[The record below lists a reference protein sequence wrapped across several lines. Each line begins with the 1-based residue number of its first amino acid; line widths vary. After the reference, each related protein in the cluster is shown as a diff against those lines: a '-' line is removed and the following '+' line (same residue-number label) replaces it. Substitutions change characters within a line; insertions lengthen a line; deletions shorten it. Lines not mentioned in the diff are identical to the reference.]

1 MARIGTSGVKQ
12 NTRIGN
18 DIDLSIPR
26 DPGYDPNSMEIQT
39 EVGVLKQQIAM
50 ILYTRKHD
58 VLGVP
63 MLGANLEDLIY
74 SIRSTE
80 GLIESTIMKQ
90 IQMFCP
96 ATNRYAVKA
105 RVNFFKGNMRDIAV
119 LNITIDNRMKFG
131 LILK

>member
-1 MARIGTSGVKQ
+1 MARIGTSGIKQ
-12 NTRIGN
+12 TARAGN
-18 DIDLSIPR
+18 DIDLSIAG
-26 DPGYDPNSMEIQT
+26 DPGYDPNTLELQT
-39 EVGVLKQQIAM
+39 EVDVLKQQIAM

-80 GLIESTIMKQ
+80 GLIENTIMRQ

-96 ATNRYAVKA
+96 AANRYS
-105 RVNFFKGNMRDIAV
+105 VNAKVAFFKGSMRDIAI
-119 LNITIDNRMKFG
+119 LNITIDNRTKFG

>member
-12 NTRIGN
+12 TTRAGN
-18 DIDLSIPR
+18 DIDLSVPR
-26 DPGYDPNSMEIQT
+26 DPGYDPNSLEIQT
-39 EVGVLKQQIAM
+39 ELGVLKQQIAM

-96 ATNRYAVKA
+96 GTNRYSVRAKVS
-105 RVNFFKGNMRDIAV
+105 FFKGDTRDIAV
-119 LNITIDNRMKFG
+119 QNIIIDNRMKFG